1 MMAIP
6 TDRGHVIL
14 TQDAA
19 GATTVMVGT
28 SLLDGEV
35 QNVYA
40 QHVGAGEVRVHPG
53 VRLADGHDGR
63 YSLDVVEVY
72 VGGDNVVNI
81 RQLEA
86 GADLRSAR

>member
-1 MMAIP
+1 MAIP

-14 TQDAA
+14 TEDAA
-19 GATTVMVGT
+19 GTTVMIGT
-28 SLLDGEV
+28 NLLDGEV

-53 VRLADGHDGR
+53 VRLAEGNGGR

-72 VGGDNVVNI
+72 VGDDNTVNI

-86 GADLRSAR
+86 AADLRAQA

>member
-1 MMAIP
+1 MAIP

-14 TQDAA
+14 TEDTA
-19 GATTVMVGT
+19 GKTTVMVGT
-28 SLLDGEV
+28 GLLDGEV

-40 QHVGAGEVRVHPG
+40 QHVGAPEVRVHPG
-53 VRLADGHDGR
+53 VRLANGSDGR

-72 VGGDNVVNI
+72 VGGDNAINI

-86 GADLRSAR
+86 GADLRSAQG